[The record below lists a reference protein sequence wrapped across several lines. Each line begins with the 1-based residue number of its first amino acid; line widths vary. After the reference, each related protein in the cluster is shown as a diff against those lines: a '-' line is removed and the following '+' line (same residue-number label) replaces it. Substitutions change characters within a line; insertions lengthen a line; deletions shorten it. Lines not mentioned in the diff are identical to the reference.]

1 MADRISQ
8 MTMHRMKKLAIK
20 TREEMMS
27 ERSREES
34 ASSRFSRGIETGV
47 RYGTEDSVRAGS
59 AAVKKAYR
67 QYGEKKLRARDKRV
81 KYADREIM
89 QTEAEIRSEG
99 RVRIAALSNET
110 KARETAKQVS
120 ASNLKNSPKSVNL
133 RKQIYTRQRNY
144 TILKL
149 RRERSFGANRR
160 IFSNSGFATRDKRRG
175 IKEASQVLKRAAKAT
190 KTLVTAIVAAGSSA
204 VLIIL
209 ICIFLSASVFLFG
222 QDTKVEYSAEALG
235 VGDTLIMRVA
245 SAQLGNV
252 GGLKFC
258 KWYGFN
264 GRVEWCACFVS
275 WCANQC
281 GYIEKG
287 IIPKFAAVG
296 DGVDWFKAR
305 GRFRNNKYI
314 PHPGDVIFFDWGAD
328 GTRDHVGFVERCDG
342 KMVYTI
348 EGNSGDAC
356 KRLAYRVGSSVIL
369 GYGVPAYPVT
379 QGAQKLTKNDNDKNK
394 LENKPNV
401 R

>member
-1 MADRISQ
+1 M
-8 MTMHRMKKLAIK
+8 AIK
-20 TREEMMS
+20 TKEEMLS
-27 ERSREES
+27 ERGRDES
-34 ASSRFSRGIETGV
+34 ASSRFSRGIESGV
-47 RYGTEDSVRAGS
+47 ERGIEDATFVGFS
-59 AAVKKAYR
+59 AVEIAYKK
-67 QYGEKKLRARDKRV
+67 YGEKKMRARDKRV
-81 KYADREIM
+81 KYADREAM
-89 QTEAEIRSEG
+89 QTEAEVRSG
-99 RVRIAALSNET
+99 SRVRIASLSNEAESREA
-110 KARETAKQVS
+110 ARQVS
-120 ASNLKNSPKSVNL
+120 ASNLKNSPKNANL

-144 TILKL
+144 TVLKL
-149 RRERSFGANRR
+149 RREKSLGANRR
-160 IFSNSGFATRDKRRG
+160 IISNGGFTVRDKARG
-175 IKEASQVLKRAAKAT
+175 LKAASHVLKRAALAT

-209 ICIFLSASVFLFG
+209 ICIFLSASVYLFG
-222 QDTKVEYSAEALG
+222 QDTNDEYSAEALG

-314 PHPGDVIFFDWGAD
+314 PHPGDIIFFDWGAD
-328 GTRDHVGFVERCDG
+328 GIRDHVGFVERCDG

-356 KRLAYRVGSSVIL
+356 RRLAYRVGHPEVLGFGIPNYPLPQSSSK
-369 GYGVPAYPVT
+369 T
-379 QGAQKLTKNDNDKNK
+379 EKTDTDSKTDSRDT
-394 LENKPNV
+394 
-401 R
+401 RR